1 MSNKK
6 DRMKISKLSSTVL
19 DYYYK
24 YGQNRDLEKYL
35 RLKRQST
42 SKSSSDSSL
51 KNYASADSPTL
62 DCKRISK
69 SMERLNLSDRKIQFA
84 DEDDQNEPQC
94 SSAGKPSATIDS
106 ELNESSRDKSKDK
119 HKPNES
125 QPIKIENK
133 TQQQWKSKSKSKS
146 YNFNMESSIE
156 INLPTT
162 SSMPALPVSTQTIDI
177 DSSGNAYR
185 IVAPHLESIE
195 TQTDAI
201 ETEPGPSHANVS
213 VEQKVNRMKPAAT
226 VAVATTTTPTS
237 EMVQETSPASSVA
250 SAVKSRLEWDSMADI
265 GYNRFIDFKS
275 QSNSNLTTFERS
287 ALTKFFAKRGL
298 NFDDNLVI
306 LAPPT
311 SSTTCIDTKSPL
323 QRRKFTQSAI
333 EMREAQKIQVNL
345 TASTKKLSPTTDKQ
359 LWERAL
365 LKYREKY
372 GQNAS
377 KVQKYRNVSA
387 PGGGGSTDTTQ
398 FTAPPHHST
407 PLPSDMSKSQYS
419 ADDLSGPSKNAPI
432 KIDESVRQQQQTKT
446 PSPSPSPPQ
455 RIEKWCQTSLIGVE
469 AIGIQVG
476 PQQPEIQ
483 HVSKAIQIE
492 IGEWFGSIEISSEK
506 LLNTFVFLLIFRTSA
521 RINTKR

>member
-1 MSNKK
+1 
-6 DRMKISKLSSTVL
+6 MKISKLSSTVL

-62 DCKRISK
+62 DCKRITK
-69 SMERLNLSDRKIQFA
+69 SMDRLNLSDRKIQFA
-84 DEDDQNEPQC
+84 DEDDRNEPQC
-94 SSAGKPSATIDS
+94 SSAGEPSAAIDS
-106 ELNESSRDKSKDK
+106 ELNESSRDKPKAK
-119 HKPNES
+119 HKSNES
-125 QPIKIENK
+125 QPIKIEKK

-162 SSMPALPVSTQTIDI
+162 SSMPILPVSTQTIDI
-177 DSSGNAYR
+177 DSSGKPYR
-185 IVAPHLESIE
+185 IAAPQLESIE
-195 TQTDAI
+195 TQTDAMA
-201 ETEPGPSHANVS
+201 TEPGPSHVKTLS
-213 VEQKVNRMKPAAT
+213 VEQKVNEMKPTAA
-226 VAVATTTTPTS
+226 VAVATTTTPTP
-237 EMVQETSPASSVA
+237 EIVQETSPASSVA

-298 NFDDNLVI
+298 NFEDNLVI

-311 SSTTCIDTKSPL
+311 SSTTMVETKSPL

-333 EMREAQKIQVNL
+333 EMREAQKIRADL
-345 TASTKKLSPTTDKQ
+345 TSSTKKLSPTTDKQ

-372 GQNAS
+372 GQNSS
-377 KVQKYRNVSA
+377 KVLKHRNISA
-387 PGGGGSTDTTQ
+387 TDGGGGGGGSTDTTQ

-407 PLPSDMSKSQYS
+407 PLPSDLSKASQYS
-419 ADDLSGPSKNAPI
+419 TDELSGRSKNAPI
-432 KIDESVRQQQQTKT
+432 EIYESATMQQPQTKT
-446 PSPSPSPPQ
+446 PPLSPPQ
-455 RIEKWCQTSLIGVE
+455 RIEKWCQTSLIGVQ
-469 AIGIQVG
+469 AVGIQVE

-483 HVSKAIQIE
+483 QASKSIQIE
-492 IGEWFGSIEISSEK
+492 VGE
-506 LLNTFVFLLIFRTSA
+506 
-521 RINTKR
+521 

>member
-51 KNYASADSPTL
+51 RNYASADSPTL
-62 DCKRISK
+62 DYQRITK
-69 SMERLNLSDRKIQFA
+69 SMEKLNLSDRKIQFA
-84 DEDDQNEPQC
+84 DEDGQNEPHG
-94 SSAGKPSATIDS
+94 SSAGNPSATIDS
-106 ELNESSRDKSKDK
+106 GLNESSREKPKDKSK
-119 HKPNES
+119 PNET
-125 QPIKIENK
+125 QPIKIEK
-133 TQQQWKSKSKSKS
+133 KVQQEWKSKSKSKS
-146 YNFNMESSIE
+146 YNFSMESSIE

-162 SSMPALPVSTQTIDI
+162 SSMPVLPVSTQTIDI
-177 DSSGNAYR
+177 DSSGQPWR
-185 IVAPHLESIE
+185 SPAPQLESIE
-195 TQTDAI
+195 TQTDAMA
-201 ETEPGPSHANVS
+201 TVPGPAPHVNTPS
-213 VEQKVNRMKPAAT
+213 VEQKVSEAKQTAP
-226 VAVATTTTPTS
+226 VAVATATTPTS
-237 EMVQETSPASSVA
+237 EMIQETSPASSVA

-311 SSTTCIDTKSPL
+311 SSTTVIDTKSPL
-323 QRRKFTQSAI
+323 QKRKFTQSAI
-333 EMREAQKIQVNL
+333 EMREAQKIRADL

-372 GQNAS
+372 GQNSS
-377 KVQKYRNVSA
+377 KVHKRKNISA
-387 PGGGGSTDTTQ
+387 IAGGCSTDTTQ
-398 FTAPPHHST
+398 FTVPPHHST
-407 PLPSDMSKSQYS
+407 PFPSDMSKISQYS
-419 ADDLSGPSKNAPI
+419 TDEMSGPSKNAPI
-432 KIDESVRQQQQTKT
+432 QIDESAQQQKQTKT
-446 PSPSPSPPQ
+446 PSPPPPPAE
-455 RIEKWCQTSLIGVE
+455 RTEKWCQTSLIGVE
-469 AIGIQVG
+469 AVGIQVES
-476 PQQPEIQ
+476 QQPEIQ

-492 IGEWFGSIEISSEK
+492 IGE
-506 LLNTFVFLLIFRTSA
+506 
-521 RINTKR
+521 

>member
-6 DRMKISKLSSTVL
+6 DRMKTSKLSSTVL

-62 DCKRISK
+62 DCKRITK
-69 SMERLNLSDRKIQFA
+69 SMEKLNLSDRKIQFA
-84 DEDDQNEPQC
+84 DGGDQNEPQC
-94 SSAGKPSATIDS
+94 SSAGKPSAPIDS
-106 ELNESSRDKSKDK
+106 ELNDKSKDR
-119 HKPNES
+119 HKSNKSP
-125 QPIKIENK
+125 PIKIEKK

-177 DSSGNAYR
+177 DSSATAFR
-185 IVAPHLESIE
+185 IAAPQLESIE

-201 ETEPGPSHANVS
+201 ATELGPSHVDTLS
-213 VEQKVNRMKPAAT
+213 VEEKVKQMKPAA
-226 VAVATTTTPTS
+226 AVGMATTTTPTS

-311 SSTTCIDTKSPL
+311 SSTTVIDTKSPL

-333 EMREAQKIQVNL
+333 EMREAQKIQADL
-345 TASTKKLSPTTDKQ
+345 TASTKKLSPATDKQ

-372 GQNAS
+372 GQNSS
-377 KVQKYRNVSA
+377 KPHKQRNISA
-387 PGGGGSTDTTQ
+387 TGDGGSTDTTQ

-407 PLPSDMSKSQYS
+407 PLPSDMSKASQYS
-419 ADDLSGPSKNAPI
+419 TDELSGRSKNAPV
-432 KIDESVRQQQQTKT
+432 KIDESVEQQQQIKT
-446 PSPSPSPPQ
+446 PSPPPTPTPPQ
-455 RIEKWCQTSLIGVE
+455 RIEKWCQTSLVGVE
-469 AIGIQVG
+469 AIGIQVE

-492 IGEWFGSIEISSEK
+492 IGE
-506 LLNTFVFLLIFRTSA
+506 
-521 RINTKR
+521 